1 MNRKKIS
8 VTLISLILLALSAIL
23 VIFLN
28 YRQMSTG
35 GEIQLTEIAEDVGI
49 SIGAV
54 EHTATR
60 EGVTEWQINART
72 AEFFPDRQEIIFKNL
87 TAIFFMENNQQVV
100 LTADQGILK
109 KDTNDIEVS
118 GNVLVEDDMFKL
130 KTSRLYY
137 DHQQRIMTSVSEV
150 EVMSDSWDIE
160 ADSMALDLKNRNT
173 RFEGKVRGIF
183 GENFTL

>member
-8 VTLISLILLALSAIL
+8 VILISFILLALSGIL
-23 VIFLN
+23 VVFLH

-35 GEIQLTEIAEDVGI
+35 EKIQLTEIAENVGI

-60 EGVTEWQINART
+60 EGVTEWQIEART
-72 AEFFPDRQEIIFKNL
+72 AEFFPGKQEVVFKNL

-130 KTSRLYY
+130 KTSHLYY
-137 DHQQRIMTSVSEV
+137 DHQQRTMTAVSEV
-150 EVMSDSWDIE
+150 EVRSDSWDLE

-173 RFEGKVRGIF
+173 RFEGKVRGLF